1 MAGQLKH
8 ALVSYTERGGKGDP
22 TFDTKQ
28 AIALMMKKHGI
39 ACDMMHGIACD
50 MMHGFVWNN
59 RTIGKHAD
67 HSPFL

>member
-1 MAGQLKH
+1 LAGQLKH
-8 ALVSYTERGGKGDP
+8 AMVTYTERGGKGDP

-39 ACDMMHGIACD
+39 ACDMMHG
-50 MMHGFVWNN
+50 FVWNN